1 MSQVSI
7 QLEGSTAV
15 LSLEGRTNL
24 NLLGLELF
32 QRLNDALD
40 EVTADA
46 NIKTVVLRG
55 AGERA
60 FSAGVDLHE
69 MRDLTPQKAEEFI
82 STLHQAIR
90 KVLVLPMPVIAAING
105 PCLGGALELIL
116 ACDMK
121 IAEEE
126 SIFGLPEVLVGVPSV
141 IEASLLPKTIG
152 LGRARRMI
160 MTGESI
166 MSQEALA
173 MGLIDQVVP
182 KGSAEPAAMETAEK
196 FRNISPKVLAAQKD
210 IIAKWLELGEEQA
223 ADYSIKAFALGFTTG
238 HPQEAMNAFLEK
250 REPRFKTS
258 S

>member
-15 LSLEGRTNL
+15 LTLEGRTDL

-32 QRLNDALD
+32 QRLNDGLD
-40 EVTADA
+40 EVAADS
-46 NIKTVVLRG
+46 NITTLVLRG

-69 MRDLTPQKAEEFI
+69 MRDLTPKTAEEFI
-82 STLHQAIR
+82 RAMHRAMR
-90 KVLVLPMPVIAAING
+90 KVLTLPIPAIAAING

-116 ACDMK
+116 ACDLR
-121 IAEEE
+121 IASED

-152 LGRARRMI
+152 LGRARRLI
-160 MTGESI
+160 ITGESI
-166 MSQEALA
+166 MSQAALD
-173 MGLIDQVVP
+173 MGLVDRVVP
-182 KGSAEPAAMETAEK
+182 KDAVNSAAMEAAER
-196 FRNISPKVLAAQKD
+196 FRSISPQVLAAQKD
-210 IIAKWLELGEEQA
+210 IIFKWLELGYEQGA
-223 ADYSIKAFALGFTTG
+223 EYSIKAFALGFTSS

-250 REPRFKTS
+250 REPRFKS
-258 S
+258 